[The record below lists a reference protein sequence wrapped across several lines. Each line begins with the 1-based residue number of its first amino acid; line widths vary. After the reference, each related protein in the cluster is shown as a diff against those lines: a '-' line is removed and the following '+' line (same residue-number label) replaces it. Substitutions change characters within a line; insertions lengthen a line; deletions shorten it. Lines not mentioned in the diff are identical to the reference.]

1 MKENLMATT
10 TFLAKLGAMAATVA
24 APAMV
29 FLGAGTA
36 LADHDIPL
44 AVWGTSAPGGVNVF
58 VQTPADG
65 LSGWCTYSSFVRGNP
80 IGKPLPAIDVPFYL
94 APAGGVN
101 SALLWFPSYPT
112 GSTWDT
118 TVSCPNGA
126 MTVPTV
132 W

>member
-1 MKENLMATT
+1 MSTT
-10 TFLAKLGAMAATVA
+10 SFLAKLGAAAASVA
-24 APAMV
+24 APAML

-36 LADHDIPL
+36 EAAGNAL
-44 AVWGTSAPGGVNVF
+44 AVWGTSAPGGVNVH

-94 APAGGVN
+94 GSVGGVN

>member
-1 MKENLMATT
+1 MSTT
-10 TFLAKLGAMAATVA
+10 SFLAKLGAVAASVA
-24 APAMV
+24 APAML

-36 LADHDIPL
+36 AAAGNALD
-44 AVWGTSAPGGVNVF
+44 VWGTSAPGGVNVF
-58 VQTPADG
+58 VTTPADG

-94 APAGGVN
+94 GSVGGMN

>member
-1 MKENLMATT
+1 MSTT
-10 TFLAKLGAMAATVA
+10 SFLAKLGAVAASTA
-24 APAMV
+24 APAML

-36 LADHDIPL
+36 EAFDINLPL

-58 VQTPADG
+58 VTTPADG

-94 APAGGVN
+94 APKPGRAN
-101 SALLWFPSYPT
+101 TALLWFPSYPT

>member
-1 MKENLMATT
+1 MATTT

-36 LADHDIPL
+36 EAFDINLPL
-44 AVWGTSAPGGVNVF
+44 AVWGTSAPGGVQVHI
-58 VQTPADG
+58 QTPADG

>member
-1 MKENLMATT
+1 MSTT
-10 TFLAKLGAMAATVA
+10 SFLAKLGAVAASVA
-24 APAMV
+24 APAML

-36 LADHDIPL
+36 AAAGNAL

-58 VQTPADG
+58 VTTPADG

-94 APAGGVN
+94 GSVGGMN

>member
-1 MKENLMATT
+1 MSTT
-10 TFLAKLGAMAATVA
+10 SFLAKLGAVAASTA
-24 APAMV
+24 APAML

-36 LADHDIPL
+36 AAAGNALD
-44 AVWGTSAPGGVNVF
+44 VWGTSAPGGVNVF
-58 VQTPADG
+58 VTTPADG

-94 APAGGVN
+94 GSVGGMN

>member
-1 MKENLMATT
+1 MSTT
-10 TFLAKLGAMAATVA
+10 SFLAKLGAVAASVA
-24 APAMV
+24 APAML

-36 LADHDIPL
+36 AAAGNALD
-44 AVWGTSAPGGVNVF
+44 VWGTSGPGGVNVF
-58 VQTPADG
+58 VTTPADG

-94 APAGGVN
+94 GSVGGMN